1 MILKSKQL
9 VIKQTFKI
17 MYFKITSVYN
27 NYSSANGDNNNINI
41 SPSTSPRGGN
51 FGGSAPQY
59 LASSPLNNGS
69 GSYSTTAATT
79 SCSSVTSGFDVTRHQ
94 PNSFQDCS
102 YQRESQ
108 VRRERTLSR
117 EEINALVLTKLIV
130 SRFGESDDDSSRD
143 GEE

>member
-1 MILKSKQL
+1 
-9 VIKQTFKI
+9 

-27 NYSSANGDNNNINI
+27 NYSSAADGDNNNFNV
-41 SPSTSPRGGN
+41 SPSTSPRGSS
-51 FGGSAPQY
+51 FGGSSFANLPV
-59 LASSPLNNGS
+59 NNDP

-79 SCSSVTSGFDVTRHQ
+79 SCSSVTSGFDVIRQSNTTQHR
-94 PNSFQDCS
+94 S

-108 VRRERTLSR
+108 LRRERTLSR

>member
-1 MILKSKQL
+1 
-9 VIKQTFKI
+9 

-27 NYSSANGDNNNINI
+27 NYSSADGDNNNINV

-69 GSYSTTAATT
+69 GSYSTTASTT
-79 SCSSVTSGFDVTRHQ
+79 SCSSVTSGFDVTRRQ
-94 PNSFQDCS
+94 PNSFQER
-102 YQRESQ
+102 QRESQ

>member
-1 MILKSKQL
+1 
-9 VIKQTFKI
+9 

-27 NYSSANGDNNNINI
+27 NYSSAADGDNNNINV
-41 SPSTSPRGGN
+41 SPSTSPRCSSS
-51 FGGSAPQY
+51 FGGSGFVK
-59 LASSPLNNGS
+59 SPLNNDA

-79 SCSSVTSGFDVTRHQ
+79 SCSSVTSGFDVIRQ
-94 PNSFQDCS
+94 SSNSNTQHRS

-108 VRRERTLSR
+108 LRRERTLSR